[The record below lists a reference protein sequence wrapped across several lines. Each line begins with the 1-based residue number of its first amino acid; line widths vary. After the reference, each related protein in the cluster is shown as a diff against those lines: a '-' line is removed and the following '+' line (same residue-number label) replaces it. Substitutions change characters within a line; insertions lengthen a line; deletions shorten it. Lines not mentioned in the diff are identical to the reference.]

1 MPREILVKLAQ
12 SSLPVEINDVEEI
25 DKLRV
30 LHAALCID
38 AVLPPVDA
46 ATPLAYV
53 TEITPTGWKVLE
65 EGTIDTSAPFV

>member
-1 MPREILVKLAQ
+1 MPIEILVKLAN
-12 SSLPVEINDVEEI
+12 SSLPLEINDVAEI

-46 ATPLAYV
+46 PAPLAYV
-53 TEITPTGWKVLE
+53 TKITPTGWKILE
-65 EGTIDTSAPFV
+65 QGTSDTSAPFV